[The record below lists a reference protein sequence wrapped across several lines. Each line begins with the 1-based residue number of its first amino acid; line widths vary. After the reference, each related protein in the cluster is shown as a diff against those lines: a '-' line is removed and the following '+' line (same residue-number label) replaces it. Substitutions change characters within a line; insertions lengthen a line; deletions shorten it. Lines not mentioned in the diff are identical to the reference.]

1 MLNNFYIVMPLMN
14 LRLKLVVGGRGLLL
28 LFSPRGEIFKG
39 DENMEAAD
47 SESCNA
53 ELAEFVQFD
62 DDDDYIA
69 RLQREG
75 AWDEDIDAELSK
87 LVSMQEIR
95 EGVTTGEQTS
105 DVSNLVSSAEPT
117 CVADAVR
124 RANESLSP
132 RPLSNVWEEGV
143 YDAIFTGDMTKWL
156 DIFDSSLHRLVGPPD
171 FLLLNRSRAMEPLAL
186 RAIWNAWRWL

>member
-1 MLNNFYIVMPLMN
+1 M
-14 LRLKLVVGGRGLLL
+14 GGRGLLFVIL
-28 LFSPRGEIFKG
+28 LEFFKG

-53 ELAEFVQFD
+53 ELAEFARLHD
-62 DDDDYIA
+62 DNDYMA
-69 RLQREG
+69 RLQCEG
-75 AWDEDIDAELSK
+75 VGDEHIDAELSK

-95 EGVTTGEQTS
+95 EGATPEVQTS
-105 DVSNLVSSAEPT
+105 DVSNFVSSAEPT

-132 RPLSNVWEEGV
+132 RPLFNVWEEGV

-171 FLLLNRSRAMEPLAL
+171 FLLLNSLRAMEPLAL